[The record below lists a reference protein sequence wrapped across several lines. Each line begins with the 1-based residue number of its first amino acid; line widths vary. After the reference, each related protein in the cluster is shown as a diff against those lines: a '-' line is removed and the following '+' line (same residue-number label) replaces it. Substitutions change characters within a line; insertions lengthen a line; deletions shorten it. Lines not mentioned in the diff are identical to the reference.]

1 MLHAEPRCPASVSC
15 MVPHVSRCTR
25 VCSVLAKCL
34 SMDLWAGSNARLH
47 PVHPANAVPVLSFPP
62 HCCCVDSHSPR
73 ALGMTAVCLRMFGVA
88 YCVTLL
94 TVLRSCMI
102 PTVCWGGGV
111 IVFLGYL
118 AGTQERVLCILCVA
132 PAGSKQPNPIGWL
145 CCFVC
150 VGLHAG
156 GCMVVSS
163 HKYHC
168 CLQKAAA
175 TGILTAECHLLNLP
189 LMV

>member
-1 MLHAEPRCPASVSC
+1 MYSVC
-15 MVPHVSRCTR
+15 YTSRKQ
-25 VCSVLAKCL
+25 A
-34 SMDLWAGSNARLH
+34 
-47 PVHPANAVPVLSFPP
+47 
-62 HCCCVDSHSPR
+62 
-73 ALGMTAVCLRMFGVA
+73 
-88 YCVTLL
+88 
-94 TVLRSCMI
+94 
-102 PTVCWGGGV
+102 
-111 IVFLGYL
+111 
-118 AGTQERVLCILCVA
+118 TQSYWVV
-132 PAGSKQPNPIGWL
+132 G
-145 CCFVC
+145 CFVC